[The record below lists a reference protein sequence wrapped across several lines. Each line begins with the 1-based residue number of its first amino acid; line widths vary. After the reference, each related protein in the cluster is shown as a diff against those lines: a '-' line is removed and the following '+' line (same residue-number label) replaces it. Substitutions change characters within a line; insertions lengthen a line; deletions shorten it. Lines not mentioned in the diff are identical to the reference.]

1 MKVTLAEEGKTELKR
16 ETDRDRNGEGGKGGG
31 TEKGGGLGGGG
42 GGQREREKGAGAET
56 EALER
61 EAYTWIYMTA
71 LVNMLLAVQAILVS
85 LVCYSLSCECD
96 LSGLL

>member
-1 MKVTLAEEGKTELKR
+1 M
-16 ETDRDRNGEGGKGGG
+16 DRKGEGGKGGG

-42 GGQREREKGAGAET
+42 GGEKGAGAET

-61 EAYTWIYMTA
+61 EGYTWIYMTA
-71 LVNMLLAVQAILVS
+71 LVNMLLAVQAFLVS
-85 LVCYSLSCECD
+85 LVCYSLSWECD